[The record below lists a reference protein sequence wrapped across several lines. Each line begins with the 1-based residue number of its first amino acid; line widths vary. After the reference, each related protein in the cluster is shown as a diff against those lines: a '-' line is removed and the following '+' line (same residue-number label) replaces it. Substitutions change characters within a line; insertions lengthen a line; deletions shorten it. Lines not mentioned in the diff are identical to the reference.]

1 MDRGA
6 HDGLHLGPA
15 MDWGEKI
22 GKCGKKKLGKSIV
35 NMWGIPRLKHE
46 STIEMYVEY
55 RGKKIGLNIDMMIVK
70 TKQTQLLC

>member
-1 MDRGA
+1 
-6 HDGLHLGPA
+6 
-15 MDWGEKI
+15 
-22 GKCGKKKLGKSIV
+22 
-35 NMWGIPRLKHE
+35 MWGIPRLKHE